1 MTLDATVAGPAA
13 NSYLE
18 ADEAD
23 AFAAT
28 DAVNG
33 EAWLAAADGA
43 KDTAL
48 MAATNDVDLF
58 KRSVAT
64 RYSAIQAL
72 LFPRDIDV
80 DAMDDPI
87 ILADVRR
94 ATYEQAVYLIRNAKL
109 IADAASRRARALYS
123 FSDDDGSGTQ
133 ALSPSFGLYSPKM
146 VEYLERVGS
155 VGRAAVR
162 TLVSVPM
169 TSSYE

>member
-1 MTLDATVAGPAA
+1 MTLDATVAGDTA

-33 EAWLAAADGA
+33 EAWLAAEDEA
-43 KDTAL
+43 KDRAL

-64 RYSAIQAL
+64 RYSATQAL
-72 LFPRDIDV
+72 LFPRDVDIDSS
-80 DAMDDPI
+80 DDPI
-87 ILADVRR
+87 ILADIRR
-94 ATYEQAVYLIRNAKL
+94 ATYEQGVYLVRNAKL
-109 IADAASRRARALYS
+109 IADAAARRARALYS
-123 FSDDDGSGTQ
+123 FSDDDGSATQ
-133 ALSPSFGLYSPKM
+133 ALSPTFGLYSPKM
-146 VEYLERVGS
+146 IEYLDRVGA
-155 VGRAAVR
+155 VGRATTR